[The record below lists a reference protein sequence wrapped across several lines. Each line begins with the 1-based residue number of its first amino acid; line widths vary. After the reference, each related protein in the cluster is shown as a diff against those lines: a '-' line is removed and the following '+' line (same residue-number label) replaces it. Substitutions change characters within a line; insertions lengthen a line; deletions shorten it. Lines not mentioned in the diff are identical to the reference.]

1 MNNEERELD
10 LALAEAE
17 QENRLLRAR
26 NERLEREIL
35 AAADA
40 EAARIHAEGMVTVG
54 HMRQMIA
61 AEREAVFSACEAA
74 CDQVETDKWALY
86 KGRPPYTGQ
95 EAGRAQ
101 DFTQGQADGAALCLE
116 AIKAARGQA

>member
-1 MNNEERELD
+1 MNNEEREMD

-40 EAARIHAEGMVTVG
+40 EAARIHNEGMVTVG
-54 HMRQMIA
+54 HMRQQIA
-61 AEREAVFSACEAA
+61 IEREACAKIADRFSVPM
-74 CDQVETDKWALY
+74 CDSS
-86 KGRPPYTGQ
+86 
-95 EAGRAQ
+95 
-101 DFTQGQADGAALCLE
+101 ADDIAEL
-116 AIKAARGQA
+116 IRARGQG